1 MAGSTILGPIGP
13 DATSN
18 CLKGLAQATGS
29 NFCGATQ
36 SEIWDRYAEKLAGLQ
51 FFASRYLGRPGK
63 MVIPCHQSVSPAAV
77 HKSPAGGAGSYGFL
91 PPIHCKSVPG
101 VISSNPCLWL

>member
-1 MAGSTILGPIGP
+1 VEQPNQRCGIAMLRSSPGCSFLHP
-13 DATSN
+13 ATW
-18 CLKGLAQATGS
+18 GDWA
-29 NFCGATQ
+29 
-36 SEIWDRYAEKLAGLQ
+36 
-51 FFASRYLGRPGK
+51 GK

>member
-36 SEIWDRYAEKLAGLQ
+36 SEMWDRYAEKLAGLQ
-51 FFASRYLGRPGK
+51 FFASRYLGAGK